1 MRGGCPGRLSRSP
14 RKASSTAK
22 GPAVPSERR
31 EELSLIESIRMGMG
45 SPVESATPLARA
57 RDELKPGGKR
67 HSPDME
73 TSTIEGVSVAGEEAS
88 LAMSIRVLIHGL
100 FYERAELIRVGMNK
114 RAHAGVHSPP
124 HVLLVGSTSWVR
136 MARLGVVADL
146 EGGVKDDGREVEF
159 EARTRDGRSVATPD
173 LVKVSHAEGTTDQ
186 VGGPSS
192 GGPSGTRA
200 EEREDAAVVG
210 DEDKLQ
216 DLAEVPLKA
225 R

>member
-1 MRGGCPGRLSRSP
+1 MRRGCPGRLSRSP

-31 EELSLIESIRMGMG
+31 EELSLIESIRMRMR

-73 TSTIEGVSVAGEEAS
+73 TSTIEGVSIAGEEAS

-136 MARLGVVADL
+136 MARLSVVADL

-173 LVKVSHAEGTTDQ
+173 LVKVSHAEGTTLENYRRHYQ
-186 VGGPSS
+186 
-192 GGPSGTRA
+192 A
-200 EEREDAAVVG
+200 CN
-210 DEDKLQ
+210 Q
-216 DLAEVPLKA
+216 
-225 R
+225 